1 MDIAFIPIIGD
12 IVVAF
17 LSYYL
22 IIKPAKQADLPP
34 SIVNK
39 MFFNN
44 VVSVALSYVPSH
56 LPNNTIDELCFLS
69 PHCRR
74 NSYIRHYQPSN
85 RFIPLIG
92 DILIGVWKVNLR
104 NATLFE
110 EFLRVRGEEYL
121 KGGGQ
126 AIRERAIVSV
136 RCRRINTRWQS
147 INWVEPFRNLLT
159 LFSAV
164 PSQVLVAAGVGACK
178 MHSRSNRGN
187 PSTSLYSAFESRLR
201 LRRSSGALRSMIS
214 R

>member
-17 LSYYL
+17 LNYYL

-39 MFFNN
+39 MFLNN
-44 VVSVALSYVPSH
+44 VISVALSYVVSH
-56 LPNNTIDELCFLS
+56 LPNNVIDGLCLLLS
-69 PHCRR
+69 PLCRR
-74 NSYIRHYQPSN
+74 NPYIRHCQPST
-85 RFIPLIG
+85 RFVPLIG

-104 NATLFE
+104 NASLFE

-126 AIRERAIVSV
+126 AIRERATVSV
-136 RCRRINTRWQS
+136 RRRRINIRWQS
-147 INWVEPFRNLLT
+147 INWVEPFRNPLT

-164 PSQVLVAAGVGACK
+164 PSWVLVAAGAGACK
-178 MHSRSNRGN
+178 KHSRRDRNS
-187 PSTSLYSAFESRLR
+187 PSIALYLPFKPRLR
-201 LRRSSGALRSMIS
+201 LRRSSGAL
-214 R
+214 